1 MYVISQ
7 KLFGDSFR
15 QTLYFISVC
24 EVLGSQIPATPKLIT
39 LHSCDF
45 NKSKLQTFTGHVL
58 SGKHGVQMLQ
68 MLQAFETHNNPMN
81 YPFNYY
87 PCFTDKGTEVKK
99 MILPKV
105 TTSEWQSQDLNLG
118 LADFE
123 DHAHLTKLHCLSFC
137 LMQLYFIARGCV

>member
-1 MYVISQ
+1 MISQ

-81 YPFNYY
+81 YPLLLLD
-87 PCFTDKGTEVKK
+87 PIRQLKTPVGLTGSGVGCGGTCVQF
-99 MILPKV
+99 KV
-105 TTSEWQSQDLNLG
+105 FISSEKRGLLSLSQPGPDSNPG
-118 LADFE
+118 SVI
-123 DHAHLTKLHCLSFC
+123 H
-137 LMQLYFIARGCV
+137 